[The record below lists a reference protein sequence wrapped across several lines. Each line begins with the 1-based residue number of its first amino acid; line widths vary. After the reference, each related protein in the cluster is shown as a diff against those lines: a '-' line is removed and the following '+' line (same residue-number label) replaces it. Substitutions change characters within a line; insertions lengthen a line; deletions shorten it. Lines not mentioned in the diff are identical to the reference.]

1 MRGRSRSDTKPYV
14 PLCNVTRFETTALGA
29 ELGPAR
35 HRATTESRHISITF
49 TQKVGYARVS
59 SKDQNLDRQIEQ
71 LKAEKVFT
79 YYTDKAS
86 GGSRER
92 PGLDEAMRYVRA
104 GDQLVVTSMD
114 RCARSLTDLYAIVDE
129 LVSKGVSVKFLKE
142 GQIYS
147 KDSTPIAKLMLGL
160 LGSVAE
166 FERSIIRERQAEG
179 IARAKERGVYKGRAR
194 VLTDDQLAQAR
205 AWVAAGVPKAEVA
218 RRLGVGR
225 TTLYSYLRQR

>member
-1 MRGRSRSDTKPYV
+1 MSNGTESSL
-14 PLCNVTRFETTALGA
+14 PLEITEQLGA
-29 ELGPAR
+29 
-35 HRATTESRHISITF
+35 ISG
-49 TQKVGYARVS
+49 QKVGYVRVS

-114 RCARSLTDLYAIVDE
+114 RCARLLTDLYAIVDE
-129 LVSKGVSVKFLKE
+129 LVSKGVSLKFLKE
-142 GQIYS
+142 GQVYS

-194 VLTDDQLAQAR
+194 ALTDEQVAQAR
-205 AWVAAGVPKAEVA
+205 AWVDAGVPKAEVA

-225 TTLYSYLRQR
+225 TTLYEYIKYLG

>member
-1 MRGRSRSDTKPYV
+1 M
-14 PLCNVTRFETTALGA
+14 GA
-29 ELGPAR
+29 
-35 HRATTESRHISITF
+35 ISG
-49 TQKVGYARVS
+49 QKVGYARVS
-59 SKDQNLDRQIEQ
+59 SKDQNLERQIAQ

-104 GDQLVVTSMD
+104 GDQLVITSMD

-142 GQIYS
+142 GQVYS

-179 IARAKERGVYKGRAR
+179 IARAKERGVYKGRTRA
-194 VLTDDQLAQAR
+194 LTYEQVAQAR
-205 AWVAAGVPKAEVA
+205 TCVNAGVPKAEVA
-218 RRLGVGR
+218 RRLGVER
-225 TTLYSYLRQR
+225 TTLYSYLG

>member
-1 MRGRSRSDTKPYV
+1 MTNGTEPSL
-14 PLCNVTRFETTALGA
+14 PLEITEQLGV
-29 ELGPAR
+29 
-35 HRATTESRHISITF
+35 ISG
-49 TQKVGYARVS
+49 QKVGYARVS

-71 LKAEKVFT
+71 LKAQKVFT

-104 GDQLVVTSMD
+104 GDQLVVTLKG
-114 RCARSLTDLYAIVDE
+114 RYARSLTDLYAIVDE

-142 GQIYS
+142 GQVYS
-147 KDSTPIAKLMLGL
+147 KDSTPIAKLKLGL

-179 IARAKERGVYKGRAR
+179 IARAKERGVYKGRTRA
-194 VLTDDQLAQAR
+194 LTYEQVAQAR
-205 AWVAAGVPKAEVA
+205 TCVNAGVPKAEVA
-218 RRLGVGR
+218 RRLGVER
-225 TTLYSYLRQR
+225 TTLYSYLG

>member
-1 MRGRSRSDTKPYV
+1 MD
-14 PLCNVTRFETTALGA
+14 
-29 ELGPAR
+29 
-35 HRATTESRHISITF
+35 
-49 TQKVGYARVS
+49 YARVS

-129 LVSKGVSVKFLKE
+129 LVSKGVSVKLLKE
-142 GQIYS
+142 GQTYS

-160 LGSVAE
+160 LGFVQLGMAVKE
-166 FERSIIRERQAEG
+166 LDQHREIVE
-179 IARAKERGVYKGRAR
+179 KNNP
-194 VLTDDQLAQAR
+194 
-205 AWVAAGVPKAEVA
+205 AGFPAGCC
-218 RRLGVGR
+218 R
-225 TTLYSYLRQR
+225 